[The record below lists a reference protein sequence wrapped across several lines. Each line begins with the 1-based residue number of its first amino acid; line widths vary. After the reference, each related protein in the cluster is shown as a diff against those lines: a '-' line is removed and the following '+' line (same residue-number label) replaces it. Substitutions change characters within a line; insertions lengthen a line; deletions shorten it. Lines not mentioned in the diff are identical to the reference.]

1 MKPNAIRRLD
11 RGPRVFYD
19 LVVLAAIA
27 MAVFVLA
34 STFHIHQ
41 RFDTWGQ
48 EHWPWGVTRIDE
60 WMFVFVVLAFGF
72 GLFSLRRWNDLRAD
86 ITERKRLEEDLL
98 KFKLGIER
106 SGEGIFITD
115 RDGIIIYIN
124 PAFEKIYGFS
134 REEAL
139 GKTPRIL
146 KSGTLPP
153 EVYKQFWGTIQAK
166 EVMSGEIVNRTSDGR
181 LLTAYSSVNPILNE
195 GGDIIG
201 YLAIQRDI
209 TENKRM
215 EEDLRALSLVDE
227 LTGLYNRRGFVTL
240 AQQQV
245 KLANRLKRKDFLVFV
260 DLDYLKWINDTFGH
274 PKGDEALVESADI
287 LKNTFRESD
296 IVARIGGDE
305 FAVLTVETADANI
318 EAISARLQG
327 NLKDHQDRGDRGF
340 PLSMSV
346 GITRY
351 DPEHPCSID
360 ELLAKADQLM
370 YQQKRIRKNHLVS
383 GEKV

>member
-1 MKPNAIRRLD
+1 MKPNTIRRLD
-11 RGPRVFYD
+11 KRPRVFYD
-19 LVVLAAIA
+19 LVVLAMVAL
-27 MAVFVLA
+27 AVFVLA
-34 STFHIHQ
+34 SVFHIPQ
-41 RFDTWGQ
+41 SFEAWGR
-48 EHWPWGVTRIDE
+48 EHWPGWRTRIDE
-60 WMFVFVVLAFGF
+60 MVFVFIVLTLGF
-72 GLFSLRRWNDLRAD
+72 GLFSLRRWNDLRAE
-86 ITERKRLEEDLL
+86 IAERKRLEEDLL

-115 RDGIIIYIN
+115 RDGAIIYTN
-124 PAFEKIYGFS
+124 PAFERIYGFS

-153 EVYKQFWGTIQAK
+153 EAYNQFWDTILAK
-166 EVMSGEIVNRTSDGR
+166 KVMSGEIINKTKEGR
-181 LLTAYSSVNPILNE
+181 LLYTYNSANPILNE
-195 GGDIIG
+195 EGNIIG
-201 YLAIQRDI
+201 FLAIQRDI

-240 AQQQV
+240 AQQQL

-260 DLDYLKWINDTFGH
+260 DLDHMKWINDTFGH
-274 PKGDEALVESADI
+274 QKGDEALVEAAEI

-305 FAVLTVETADANI
+305 FAVLTVETADADI
-318 EAISARLQG
+318 EAINARLQG
-327 NLKDHQDRGDRGF
+327 NIKGHQGKGDCRF

-351 DPEHPCSID
+351 DPEYPCSID
-360 ELLAKADQLM
+360 ELLAKADKLM
-370 YQQKRIRKNHLVS
+370 YEQKRDRKDPSWVTGVS
-383 GEKV
+383 

>member
-1 MKPNAIRRLD
+1 MKPNAVRRPD
-11 RGPRVFYD
+11 KRPRVIYD
-19 LVVLAAIA
+19 LIVLATIA
-27 MAVFVLA
+27 LAVFVSA
-34 STFHIHQ
+34 SIFHIHQ
-41 RFDTWGQ
+41 RFATWGW
-48 EHWPWGVTRIDE
+48 EHWPWGVARIDE
-60 WMFVFVVLAFGF
+60 WLFGFVVLSLGFGF
-72 GLFSLRRWNDLRAD
+72 FSLRRWNDLRAD
-86 ITERKRLEEDLL
+86 IAERKRLEEDLL

-115 RDGIIIYIN
+115 RDGAIIYVN
-124 PAFEKIYGFS
+124 PAFEKIYGFR

-146 KSGTLPP
+146 KSGTLSP
-153 EVYKQFWGTIQAK
+153 EVYKQFWDTIQAK
-166 EVMSGEIVNRTSDGR
+166 EVMSGEIVNRASDGR
-181 LLTAYSSVNPILNE
+181 LLTAYSSANPILKDD
-195 GGDIIG
+195 GDIIG

-209 TENKRM
+209 TEQKRM

-240 AQQQV
+240 AQQQLRV
-245 KLANRLKRKDFLVFV
+245 ANRLKRKDYLVFI
-260 DLDYLKWINDTFGH
+260 DMDQMKWINDTFGH
-274 PKGDEALVESADI
+274 PKGDQALIAAAQI

-305 FAVLTVETADANI
+305 FAVLTVETADANTEVI
-318 EAISARLQG
+318 NARLQE
-327 NLKDHQDRGDRGF
+327 NIKDHQGRGGYGF

-360 ELLAKADQLM
+360 ELLARADQLM
-370 YQQKRIRKNHLVS
+370 YQQKRARKNQTGS
-383 GEKV
+383 GEQG